1 MVCLSRR
8 YRSGNVTL
16 CVPHEAFFRFN
27 LNIGGKYF
35 SRHLT
40 LVGTRPLVHVPW
52 STSPGPRTHAR
63 THACTMSLY
72 GLRTLY
78 HRVCHVFVQSLL

>member
-8 YRSGNVTL
+8 DRSGNVTL

-52 STSPGPRTHAR
+52 STHARTHAR
-63 THACTMSLY
+63 THAPCPFTGSVLSTTVSAMFLFK
-72 GLRTLY
+72 
-78 HRVCHVFVQSLL
+78 VCYDA

>member
-8 YRSGNVTL
+8 DRSGNVTL

-35 SRHLT
+35 SRYLT
-40 LVGTRPLVHVPW
+40 LVGTRPLVPTQIYALEETPLVGD
-52 STSPGPRTHAR
+52 SA
-63 THACTMSLY
+63 
-72 GLRTLY
+72 
-78 HRVCHVFVQSLL
+78 

>member
-40 LVGTRPLVHVPW
+40 LVGTRPLVPTQIYSLMKEKSPFRGSISEHVI
-52 STSPGPRTHAR
+52 RLINR
-63 THACTMSLY
+63 
-72 GLRTLY
+72 
-78 HRVCHVFVQSLL
+78 LLCVNVK

>member
-16 CVPHEAFFRFN
+16 CVPHEAFFCFN

-40 LVGTRPLVHVPW
+40 LTGTHPLVHVPW
-52 STSPGPRTHAR
+52 STHAR
-63 THACTMSLY
+63 THARTMSLY

-78 HRVCHVFVQSLL
+78 HHVCHVFVQSLL